1 MKVLIL
7 DKSPIF
13 RMGLKQIMAQME
25 KKTENKIE
33 VYESD
38 NISEGVNIAESVNLD
53 IILIDVNI
61 DNIENVNV
69 DNRIEN
75 KTVSIIEKFKRDKP
89 IRNLYESGQVHSP
102 DVIFLCDKKGYVKY
116 DELNRLGV
124 SGIVMK
130 NINEKDLIYVLS
142 VVMKGEKYYS
152 PECLEVFLPE
162 RENLTK
168 RENEVLELLKEGKS
182 NYEIGKELFISE
194 ATTKKH
200 VSSILGKMG
209 LKNRVEVVIAVN
221 NKYRM

>member
-25 KKTENKIE
+25 KKTKNKIE

-38 NISEGVNIAESVNLD
+38 NISEGVNIAESVKID

-61 DNIENVNV
+61 DMENVNV

-75 KTVSIIEKFKRDKP
+75 KTVSIIKKFKKDKL
-89 IRNLYESGQVHSP
+89 ISNLYESGQVYSP
-102 DVIFLCDKKGYVKY
+102 DVIFLCDKKGYAKY
-116 DELNRLGV
+116 EELNNLGV

-142 VVMKGEKYYS
+142 VVIRGEKYYA